1 MPDTAPVPDP
11 PRSLVDMFEA
21 TAARHP
27 DRPAV
32 SDSEQNLTYRQLSE
46 RSDALAAYLEEHGVT
61 TEDRVAVYRP
71 RSAELFV
78 AILGIL
84 KARAA
89 YVAVDIRYPDKR
101 RDLMI
106 ERSGAKAV
114 ITAPGWAGRLAH
126 LGADVI
132 EWHGEP
138 AGPSRP
144 AGPRPAP
151 DNAACVLFTSGSTGV
166 PKAFVLEHGNL
177 LAFARN
183 PVMPELL
190 PTDRTSQIASV
201 SFDAFHFETWCSF
214 AYGAQIVVM
223 PSMPELL
230 ASDVRRELES
240 RRISVMIAPTMAF
253 NHLGRESPETFSS
266 LRVLQVGGGVMH
278 AAACRD
284 VLDGGFK
291 GSLWNLYGPAETT
304 TGCSV
309 HQVEAVGPGEDSVP
323 IGRPLEGF
331 RLYVLDADRRPVPT
345 GEPGELYVGGPGVSR
360 GYIDQPELTERRYHP
375 DPFAADG
382 SRMYAT
388 GDLVRERPDGVFEY
402 IGREDDQVKIRGYRV
417 EPADVER
424 TLSNHPAVKEA
435 VVVVTGT
442 GLDLSLVAFA
452 AADDGLTPQELTW
465 YAERELPDF
474 MVPSRV
480 LVLPMLPANENG
492 KRDVAALE
500 QLLADELHRRTEV
513 SPPAEGTQRY
523 LADLW
528 QELLG
533 VERIGAEDDFFGVGG
548 NSLLAYRTRQRVQR
562 DLGISIGF
570 REIINHPVLSELA
583 ARIDATR
590 SDGPGREA

>member
-1 MPDTAPVPDP
+1 MPDTAHALEP

-32 SDSEQNLTYRQLSE
+32 SDVEQTLTYRELSE
-46 RSDALAAYLEEHGVT
+46 RSDALAAYLSERGVT
-61 TEDRVAVYRP
+61 NEDRVAVYRP

-78 AILGIL
+78 ALLGIL

-114 ITAPGWAGRLAH
+114 VTAPGWAGRLAH
-126 LGADVI
+126 LGVDVI
-132 EWHGEP
+132 EWNSEP
-138 AGPSRP
+138 GSPSRP
-144 AGPRPAP
+144 PGARPAP
-151 DNAACVLFTSGSTGV
+151 DNAACVLFTSGSTGI
-166 PKAFVLEHGNL
+166 PKAFILEHGNL

-214 AYGAQIVVM
+214 AYGAQITVM

-230 ASDVRRELES
+230 ASDVRQELES
-240 RRISVMIAPTMAF
+240 RGISVMIAPTMAF
-253 NHLGRESPETFSS
+253 NHVGRENPESFSS

-278 AAACRD
+278 ASACRD
-284 VLDGGFK
+284 VLGGGFR

-309 HQVEAVGPGEDSVP
+309 HHVETVGPDEDSVP
-323 IGRPLEGF
+323 IGRALEGF
-331 RLYVLDADRRPVPT
+331 DLYVLDSARRPVPT
-345 GEPGELYVGGPGVSR
+345 GAAGELYVGGPGVSR
-360 GYIDQPELTERRYHP
+360 GYIDQPDLTEQRYHL

-435 VVVVTGT
+435 VVVVIGT

-452 AADDGLTPQELTW
+452 AAEDGVTPQELTR

-492 KRDVAALE
+492 KRDVAVLE
-500 QLLADELHRRTEV
+500 RLLAEDLHRRTDM

-533 VERIGAEDDFFGVGG
+533 VEGVGAQDDFFGVGG

-570 REIINHPVLSELA
+570 REIINHPVLSDLA
-583 ARIDATR
+583 GRIDAAGA
-590 SDGPGREA
+590 DGTGRGA

>member
-32 SDSEQNLTYRQLSE
+32 GDGELTLTYRQLSE
-46 RSDALAAYLEEHGVT
+46 RSDALAAYLEERGVT

-144 AGPRPAP
+144 AGPWPAP

-424 TLSNHPAVKEA
+424 ALSNHPAVKEA

-452 AADDGLTPQELTW
+452 AADDGLTPQELTR
-465 YAERELPDF
+465 YAQRELPDF

-500 QLLADELHRRTEV
+500 QLLADDLHRRTEV

-533 VERIGAEDDFFGVGG
+533 AERIGAEDDFFGVGG
-548 NSLLAYRTRQRVQR
+548 NSLLAYRTRQRLQR

-570 REIINHPVLSELA
+570 REIINHPVLSDLA

-590 SDGPGREA
+590 ADGPGREA